1 MTTSMTTSM
10 TTGMTTGMT
19 TSMTVQIDFD
29 AASAAW
35 MANKIRRGPMLYY
48 ACTEHQ
54 KNGSPCPHLAVQ
66 EPGSHHRCKRHSKK
80 QLLSL
85 PGGSAGVGSADSPA
99 LSHPRP
105 TKVVRDRLQ
114 IVGL

>member
-1 MTTSMTTSM
+1 MTTRMT
-10 TTGMTTGMT
+10 
-19 TSMTVQIDFD
+19 QIDFD

-48 ACTEHQ
+48 TCTEKQ
-54 KNGSPCPHLAVQ
+54 KNGSPCPYLAVQ

-80 QLLSL
+80 LPSL
-85 PGGSAGVGSADSPA
+85 PGGSACAGSAGSPP

-105 TKVVRDRLQ
+105 TKVVRDLLQ
-114 IVGL
+114 TAGL